1 MKLSSLLCCTKM
13 SSRVQISSVQLS
25 EARSPEGVDNA
36 VPLDEQVSFKN
47 LPPELMGCVLSY
59 CDFGSLVIFS
69 RVSRDYESACKDMV
83 KSQLTQFK
91 SSFSKIHEH
100 HYIITSIDNIVNWI
114 DVNPLRDLIKTTPSS
129 FRQLEQIN
137 SIEQQNRVNAIITQ
151 MIQQLDSEDVIKVIS
166 AISVLGGLK
175 ERERSL
181 PALINMLEQSWLKK
195 MIFL

>member
-1 MKLSSLLCCTKM
+1 MLYKNVFTSADI
-13 SSRVQISSVQLS
+13 ISTTIRSQKP

-47 LPPELMGCVLSY
+47 LTPELRGCVLSY

-114 DVNPLRDLIKTTPSS
+114 DMNPLRDLIKTTPSRFTFKQRCS
-129 FRQLEQIN
+129 
-137 SIEQQNRVNAIITQ
+137 S
-151 MIQQLDSEDVIKVIS
+151 
-166 AISVLGGLK
+166 
-175 ERERSL
+175 RSHRGK
-181 PALINMLEQSWLKK
+181 QK
-195 MIFL
+195 